1 MLHQHPQMLTQ
12 SAACMAHPSDTKNYY
27 LKMELVVD
35 NGDPTCSFASQPS
48 SQGIY
53 KSGKTRYLAVAAPEA
68 H

>member
-1 MLHQHPQMLTQ
+1 ML
-12 SAACMAHPSDTKNYY
+12 
-27 LKMELVVD
+27 
-35 NGDPTCSFASQPS
+35 PTMRPS